1 MATFTT
7 PTNLNGTELRAELNA
22 AGVKISDSYNAIIVS
37 GDDLIL
43 DIADKDKDKAQSV
56 VTAHNGTTVA
66 PEPSL
71 ADKLASIGLSID
83 ELKAALG
90 V

>member
-1 MATFTT
+1 MAPFTT

-22 AGVKISDSYNAIIVS
+22 AGVKISDSHNAVIVS

-43 DIADKDKDKAQSV
+43 DIADKDKAKAQSV

-66 PEPSL
+66 SEPSL